1 MTRRKIDYG
10 IDLGTTNSA
19 IARIDNGEVK
29 IIKSHDGQMDTT
41 PSVVHFTKVKTM
53 FVGSKAFNQIDADA
67 KKNFK
72 EFQSKKSIDG
82 ANTCFEFKRTMGSDK
97 KYFVPNMEKD
107 YFSEDLSSEILKKLK
122 SYVID
127 EEVSAAVI
135 TVPAKFRQN
144 QLDATQ
150 RCAELAGFEYC
161 ELLQEPIAASI
172 AYGIDSKNM
181 KGYWLVFDFGG
192 GTFDAALMKVDDGIM
207 KVIDT
212 EGDNHLGGKNI
223 DYALVDQLLISYLY
237 QNFSIKQILADD
249 QAHFLLKD
257 ELKKH
262 AEEAKIELSQ
272 NKEAPIFVDDIGIDD
287 NGKEM
292 YIDININLSQF
303 EKVVSPIFQ
312 RAIDI
317 SLKLLN
323 RNKLKGIDLDNIIL
337 IGGPTFSQTL
347 RRMLREQITERFETS
362 IDPMTAVAKGAALF
376 AATKDIPTTIIK
388 RDNQKIQ
395 LILKYPETTV
405 ETEEKIGLRI
415 DRKLSSGIIP
425 AKLYVEI
432 TRNDKVWST
441 GKIELEGDSEIFN
454 LMLNESKSNGFLI
467 SLFDE
472 KGTLLPCEPSGFT
485 IIQGIK
491 VASATLPYN
500 IGIDLFDPG
509 EGRIGVYTLKG
520 LEKNTS
526 LPAKGKGTYKTQK
539 EIRPGNSEDQIKI
552 EIYEIGY
559 KQDGSKKILNELINT
574 ITITGEDL
582 PQYLPAK
589 SDVEITLNIDSSRR
603 IRFSAYF
610 PYLDETIDID
620 VPEQRQVEFEA
631 EKISQELEE
640 TKHLI
645 KTIEEESL
653 VVDYKELKQLENEIV
668 ELDAILK
675 NGKGD
680 YNTKTQVME
689 RLREVLKKLD
699 HIQEENEW
707 PKIEDEL
714 QWLLN
719 RMKNNVE
726 RYGDS
731 KTKKESENFET
742 QAKII
747 IKQANIKLAKDLM
760 EEIRSFNFTLV
771 RNDIGFWISYIKDFD
786 ANFAKYN
793 WTNPKEARNLIE
805 EATQVISNNPTKEKL
820 EAIVRELFG
829 LIPETEKAT
838 ILENDES
845 TLMR

>member
-19 IARIDNGEVK
+19 IARIDNGEVR

-41 PSVVHFTKVKTM
+41 PSVVHFTKGKTM
-53 FVGSKAFNQIDADA
+53 FVGLKAFNQIDADA

-72 EFQSKKSIDG
+72 EFQSKKAIDG

-212 EGDNHLGGKNI
+212 EGDNQLGGKNI

-249 QAHFLLKD
+249 KAHFLLKD

-287 NGKEM
+287 NGKDM
-292 YIDININLSQF
+292 YLDININLSQF
-303 EKVVSPIFQ
+303 EKVVNPIFQ

-317 SLKLLN
+317 SLKLLD

-347 RRMLREQITERFETS
+347 RRMLREQITERVVTS

-405 ETEEKIGLRI
+405 ETEEKVGLRI
-415 DRKLSSGIIP
+415 DRKLSSGNIP
-425 AKLYVEI
+425 VKLFVEI

-441 GKIELEGDSEIFN
+441 GRIELEGDTEIFN
-454 LMLNESKSNGFLI
+454 LMLNENKSNGFLI

-491 VASATLPYN
+491 VANATLPYN

-526 LPAKGKGTYKTQK
+526 LPAKGKGTAKTQK

-574 ITITGEDL
+574 ITISGEDL

-610 PYLDETIDID
+610 PYLDETIDLE

-653 VVDYKELKQLENEIV
+653 VVDYKELKKLENEIV
-668 ELDAILK
+668 ELDEILK

-714 QWLLN
+714 QWLLD

-726 RYGDS
+726 RYGDT

-747 IKQANIKLAKDLM
+747 SKQANIKLAKDLM

-786 ANFAKYN
+786 ANFVKYN
-793 WTNPKEARNLIE
+793 WSNPKEARNLIE

-820 EAIVRELFG
+820 ETIVRELFG
-829 LIPETEKAT
+829 LLPETEKAT